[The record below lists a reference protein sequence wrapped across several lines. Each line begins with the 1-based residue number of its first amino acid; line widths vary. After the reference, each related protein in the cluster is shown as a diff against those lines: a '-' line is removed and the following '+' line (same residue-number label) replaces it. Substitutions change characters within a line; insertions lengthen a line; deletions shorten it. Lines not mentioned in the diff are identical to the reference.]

1 MHHDNSKG
9 LNDFDQLFEIDEIGQ
24 CVLSNTCLKLKI
36 ENTVKTLSIFFGLST
51 IKRISTKNS
60 NSSYDPNGNGNEDSK
75 ALRCYRLERFVVLL
89 LFVCIQTW
97 IIIIFSFSLF
107 VVDKIFAVGHMI

>member
-1 MHHDNSKG
+1 MCFVEH
-9 LNDFDQLFEIDEIGQ
+9 LF
-24 CVLSNTCLKLKI
+24 KI
-36 ENTVKTLSIFFGLST
+36 KNRKHSENIVFFFGLST

-97 IIIIFSFSLF
+97 IIIIFSISLF

>member
-36 ENTVKTLSIFFGLST
+36 ENTVKTLSLFLVCLRLKGFPQKIVIVVMT
-51 IKRISTKNS
+51 QTVMVMRIQK
-60 NSSYDPNGNGNEDSK
+60 
-75 ALRCYRLERFVVLL
+75 L
-89 LFVCIQTW
+89 
-97 IIIIFSFSLF
+97 
-107 VVDKIFAVGHMI
+107 